1 VVRSSM
7 GSHNLRKRIR
17 LASMTC
23 PNTGIFGQP
32 SKRSMCRFTFTP
44 ALPCQRTSPL
54 IKGIRG

>member
-7 GSHNLRKRIR
+7 GSHNLQKRIR

-32 SKRSMCRFTFTP
+32 SKSSMCRFTFTP
-44 ALPCQRTSPL
+44 ALPYQRTSLL
-54 IKGIRG
+54 IKGVRG